1 MKLSEN
7 GTFFVQQTVNVM
19 SMKKVAW
26 ITLAVVLA
34 VVVIY
39 GAFRIIEAI
48 SSAKN
53 NEVTAE
59 G

>member
-7 GTFFVQQTVNVM
+7 GSPDLGDMLVDTM
-19 SMKKVAW
+19 MKKVAW
-26 ITLAVVLA
+26 IALAVVLA
-34 VVVIY
+34 IVVIY
-39 GAFRIIEAI
+39 GAFRIIEVI
-48 SSAKN
+48 SSTKN

>member
-1 MKLSEN
+1 MVD
-7 GTFFVQQTVNVM
+7 TA
-19 SMKKVAW
+19 MKKVAW
-26 ITLAVVLA
+26 IALAMVLA

-39 GAFRIIEAI
+39 GAFRIIEVI
-48 SSAKN
+48 STTKN